1 MPKKSPPRAKAKV
14 TAKSAAAA
22 DDTVEPVNRVIA
34 ADQQHMLLL
43 FLPLLNG
50 KKLEALAAAAKA
62 FGPQVTPPAPAPK
75 AASGQDPR
83 ALTGVHFFMI
93 HHMPAGSA
101 SLPMPIKGAS
111 VPTFQT
117 LPDKDLMVV
126 LSIYDA
132 DFSPYI
138 SAFFNIPQ
146 VVAGLDALM
155 HVIDESGLV
164 DPKDPSSAIS
174 IAKSG
179 IVKRSGEFL
188 KLLRRY
194 NFADGTIPAATQ
206 PPDSTAKPKYFL
218 GGTFPGL
225 TVAKLLANY
234 PNLSELYPVTGSTIK
249 FDPAKG

>member
-14 TAKSAAAA
+14 TTKLAVAAT
-22 DDTVEPVNRVIA
+22 DPVAPVTRVIA

-43 FLPLLNG
+43 FIPLFNG
-50 KKLEALAAAAKA
+50 KKPEALAAAAKA
-62 FGPQVTPPAPAPK
+62 FGPSPIPPATK

-83 ALTGVHFFMI
+83 TLTGVHFFMI

-117 LPDKDLMVV
+117 APDKDMLLV

-138 SAFFNIPQ
+138 SAFFNIPP
-146 VVAGLDALM
+146 VVAGLNALM

-164 DPKDPSSAIS
+164 DPKDPSSAINL
-174 IAKSG
+174 AKDG
-179 IVKRSGEFL
+179 VVKRSGEFL

-194 NFADGTIPAATQ
+194 NFADATIPAATQ
-206 PPDSTAKPKYFL
+206 PPSDPKAKPKYFL

-225 TVAKLLANY
+225 TIGKLLANY
-234 PNLSELYPVTGSTIK
+234 PDLGELYPVAGSTIK
-249 FDPAKG
+249 FDPATG